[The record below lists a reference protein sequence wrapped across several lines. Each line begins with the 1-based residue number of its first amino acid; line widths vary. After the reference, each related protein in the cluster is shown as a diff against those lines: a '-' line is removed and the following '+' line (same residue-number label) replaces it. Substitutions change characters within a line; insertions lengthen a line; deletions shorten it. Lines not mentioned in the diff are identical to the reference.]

1 MSYLLLATTEDYCG
15 VEPITH
21 PPNIVETR
29 PPFIL
34 DEEKLRQ
41 AYNQTDSAILG
52 SKLLNLYQI
61 KNIYNLIIFYYN
73 FILGVL
79 AILFLA
85 LVILAVLIG
94 RYLHRH
100 KGEYL
105 TQEDLGADNADDP
118 DTAVV
123 LGTTGHHVEKKKEYY
138 I

>member
-1 MSYLLLATTEDYCG
+1 LTEDYCG

-21 PPNIVETR
+21 PPDTVETR
-29 PPFIL
+29 PPPIL
-34 DEEKLRQ
+34 DEEKLRK

-52 SKLLNLYQI
+52 S
-61 KNIYNLIIFYYN
+61 
-73 FILGVL
+73 VL
-79 AILFLA
+79 AIIFLA
-85 LVILAVLIG
+85 LVVLAIIVG

-105 TQEDLGADNADDP
+105 TQEDAGADTALDP

-123 LGTTGHHVEKKKEYY
+123 HGTTGHHVQKKKEWF